1 MSNVTIDKIQIEIEA
16 SAGKADKAIK
26 VLETNLKTLR
36 SALSGFN
43 TSGIDNVTNSLN
55 KAATAAENLNKN
67 PISPK
72 VNTSGISSAE
82 KKISNELNK
91 IKDKFTRLSSLE
103 IAAKG
108 GDSSALTSWKRLATS
123 LQGDI
128 DVLDSKM
135 KRIGF
140 VPSDAWNNLIE
151 KEKEVD
157 SRLTTLKA
165 KMESVISGKT
175 VMSDNSFK
183 QLSED
188 IANARGELQQISDLQ
203 SQMRQEGTNKV
214 DPISG
219 LREGLVGVQSDLDS
233 ARDRMQGFG
242 QASGEAS
249 SSFDATQII
258 SMLKQVAAQTT
269 RVIKKMLQLVG
280 GAIKKGFQAL
290 AGAIGKVKD
299 ALTGTGKASDKFNK
313 FMNKGFMRILKYG
326 FGIRSLYVGFRRLR
340 KAVVESFGEL
350 QKSGAFYETTRANI
364 EALKKSLTLLKY
376 QFGAAFEPIFN
387 AVAPALRVFIDH
399 VLKAM
404 NAFSAFT
411 AKLMGKD
418 SYSRAVISTQAVEDN
433 VSGAAKAAKD
443 LKKQLQGFD
452 ELNNLTSSTPNSGNG
467 SGSGDD
473 DSLSVTYVSESV
485 DNVLGDFGKTLAD
498 LIKKGDWG
506 GVGTAISEKLTAVL
520 KDLNSKWPEIFE
532 KAADFG
538 TKLAEFFEGLIT
550 PELFGEIGKALG
562 NALKAALTLTFNFAK
577 TMSEVITEGENKG
590 KTGWQVLGESIAAGI
605 NEFVKTNPLKLVVAN
620 FNEWANGIL
629 TALITAIDGIEW
641 DTVAQHIADAIADID
656 ASGIGWKL
664 GKLANSLANAF
675 YTLVSK
681 KETWTNLGQKIADG
695 INNFFSGMSEI
706 DPKTG
711 LSGWQALGKSIS
723 ETLVGIAT
731 AITKALEEVDWE
743 EVGQG
748 IADFIASIDWTQIKW
763 ALGALGTAFK
773 EALKGLLKGLD
784 IDASD
789 IVIALAGVGLV
800 VQSIAGISL
809 ASTITKVALSAMIKN
824 AITGLFAGGSG
835 AAAGGAAAGATA
847 GGASTVLVALGEV
860 FSVAATVAGVALSF
874 AASAA
879 IGFKFG
885 NTFGEFIAYWLKDH
899 GIISS
904 ETADEYYEIAEEM
917 SFTQKVKDIFLA
929 AGEKTAGGENRLKK
943 AFEDMVYDWY
953 EPVFEEG
960 VQITASVKELVLDVK
975 DFAVSI
981 GGKIKTAAEIWNDF
995 WGDVGEAAFDKTVSI
1010 KMAFED
1016 TVESFKQKWDDFKS
1030 KLSENDIVLGVK
1042 TKFEETKESIK
1053 AKWED
1058 IKKKT
1063 GDVLLDVKS
1072 KISATVNSDEVKT
1085 LKDTITSKFKKF
1097 TISPKIKTPKNKA
1110 FNAITK
1116 KIREWKKGLY
1126 GKGVTLMHLPLSID
1140 VSSNLNNI
1148 GDWIDSHIIDPINQQ
1163 METVSRRTK
1172 TTYKRI
1178 QYVKRR
1184 VGAEE
1189 GGALYGGVWHN
1200 IPQYARG
1207 TVDAFKHG
1215 SVFVAGEKGPE
1226 VAGHIN
1232 GRTEILNKSQL
1243 ASIMYTSITRGM
1255 AQFRNAKVTQPPK
1268 PEYIG
1273 GIANAMVEGITR
1285 SSDNTS
1291 IAEQNRLLQEQ
1302 NEYLRIIAEKEFS
1315 VSSRDVFKATRKEA
1329 QNFNNRT
1336 GVSPFVF

>member
-203 SQMRQEGTNKV
+203 AQMRQDGTNKV

-299 ALTGTGKASDKFNK
+299 AITGTGKASDKFNK

-340 KAVVESFGEL
+340 KAVIDSFGEL

-485 DNVLGDFGKTLAD
+485 DNVLGDFGKSLAD
-498 LIKKGDWG
+498 SIRAGNWEE
-506 GVGTAISEKLTAVL
+506 VGSAI
-520 KDLNSKWPEIFE
+520 
-532 KAADFG
+532 G
-538 TKLAEFFEGLIT
+538 TKLTEQLNSIKWDTLKNKATTFGTNLANFINGLVS
-550 PELFGEIGKALG
+550 PDLFNTVGKTIG
-562 NALKAALTLTFNFAK
+562 NAIVVALSGAFAFGSTLDWAN
-577 TMSEVITEGENKG
+577 
-590 KTGWQVLGESIAAGI
+590 LGTSIAAGI
-605 NEFVKTNPLKLVVAN
+605 NGFVSTNPLSLVVAN
-620 FNEWANGIL
+620 FNVWANGIL
-629 TALITAIDGIEW
+629 TALITAIDTIEW
-641 DTVAQHIADAIADID
+641 DTIAQHIADAIANID

-763 ALGALGTAFK
+763 ALGALGKAFK

-789 IVIALAGVGLV
+789 IIIALAGVSLV
-800 VQSIAGISL
+800 IQTIAGISL
-809 ASTITKVALSAMIKN
+809 AGTITKAVLSGMITN
-824 AITGLFAGGSG
+824 AITGLLAGGG
-835 AAAGGAAAGATA
+835 ATAGATA
-847 GGASTVLVALGEV
+847 GGATVGLGAAGEVLMTLGTVALN
-860 FSVAATVAGVALSF
+860 VAGVTMAI
-874 AASAA
+874 AGSAA

-885 NTFGEFIAYWLKDH
+885 NTFGEFIAYWLKDR

-995 WGDVGEAAFDKTVSI
+995 WGDVGEAAYDKTISI
-1010 KMAFED
+1010 KTAFED
-1016 TVESFKQKWDDFKS
+1016 TKESLKKKFEGIVGDIFTKAHEIKTKVVETADS
-1030 KLSENDIVLGVK
+1030 KLTDIK
-1042 TKFEETKESIK
+1042 TKVDGMKNVTVNFLSNGAKKVVNNIK
-1053 AKWED
+1053 AIQKAFKKVKNSKIRITEEAGSKLRD
-1058 IKKKT
+1058 IK
-1063 GDVLLDVKS
+1063 D
-1072 KISATVNSDEVKT
+1072 
-1085 LKDTITSKFKKF
+1085 KF
-1097 TISPKIKTPKNKA
+1097 TSIARNLQYLKNNAKVKIEAAFSDKFTTPLE
-1110 FNAITK
+1110 NA
-1116 KIREWKKGLY
+1116 WKR
-1126 GKGVTLMHLPLSID
+1126 M
-1140 VSSNLNNI
+1140 
-1148 GDWIDSHIIDPINQQ
+1148 IDSLKK
-1163 METVSRRTK
+1163 MRSKEK
-1172 TTYKRI
+1172 
-1178 QYVKRR
+1178 
-1184 VGAEE
+1184 
-1189 GGALYGGVWHN
+1189 GGVYSNGSWHN
-1200 IPQYARG
+1200 IPQYASG
-1207 TVDAFKHG
+1207 TIDALKHG
-1215 SVFVAGEKGPE
+1215 SVFVAGENGPE

-1232 GRTEILNKSQL
+1232 GRTEILNRSQL

-1255 AQFRNAKVTQPPK
+1255 AQFRNAQVTQPPK
-1268 PEYIG
+1268 PEYVG
-1273 GIANAMVEGITR
+1273 GIANAMAEGITR

-1302 NEYLRIIAEKEFS
+1302 NRYLRIIAEKEFS
-1315 VSSRDVFKATRKEA
+1315 VSSRDVFNATRKEA